1 MSAKITLAALATL
14 MTALSVQNS
23 SARPLSP
30 DNRPGHSI
38 GGFRAQIPGDA
49 FGAAGDLAPF
59 ARSPGDVA
67 FGGRVLGR
75 DPDANVRMEL
85 LRDFDHNR
93 N

>member
-14 MTALSVQNS
+14 MTALSVQSS
-23 SARPLSP
+23 SARPL
-30 DNRPGHSI
+30 DNRPGHGI
-38 GGFRAQIPGDA
+38 NGFK
-49 FGAAGDLAPF
+49 FGTAGDLAPF

-85 LRDFDHNR
+85 LRDFDHSR
-93 N
+93 L

>member
-23 SARPLSP
+23 SARPL

-38 GGFRAQIPGDA
+38 SGFRARIPSDA

-59 ARSPGDVA
+59 ARSSSDVV
-67 FGGRVLGR
+67 FGGRMLGR
-75 DPDANVRMEL
+75 DPDVNVRMEL